1 MKYCIIDIGSNSV
14 RLALI
19 NLGKTEYKK
28 VKITRL
34 AQNLGEGRFLS
45 CEAIE
50 RTASAVKEFYEQ
62 AKIEKP
68 DDIFIFATAAVRL
81 SKNGK
86 EFTKKVYKLCGKR
99 VDVVSGETEAMLGVL
114 GALEGRNQ
122 GGLIDIGG
130 ASTEIATLFNGEL
143 SGKSYPLGAGTMTE
157 MLKKQGEEEIFSS
170 VFGEKLNIKEKNF
183 FVIGGTATTVVAILL
198 GLKEYD
204 SNKVHGYILSKEQ
217 VYSVKKQLENLT
229 EVEISK
235 IDGIQKGR
243 EGVIY
248 AGVCILYKVYELL
261 GVDKVVVS
269 ESDNLEGYLRY
280 KLEKK

>member
-19 NLGKTEYKK
+19 KEGKTEYKK

-45 CEAIE
+45 CEAID

-68 DDIFIFATAAVRL
+68 DKIFIFATAAVRL
-81 SKNGK
+81 SKNGN
-86 EFTKKVYKLCGKR
+86 EFTEKVYDLCGEK

-114 GALEGRNQ
+114 GALEGQNQ

-157 MLKKQGEEEIFSS
+157 MLKKQTEEEIFSGI
-170 VFGEKLNIKEKNF
+170 FGKELNIKEKNF
-183 FVIGGTATTVVAILL
+183 FAIGGTATTVVAILL

-204 SNKVHGYILSKEQ
+204 SKKVHGFNLIKEQ
-217 VYSVKKQLENLT
+217 VHRVKKKLENLT
-229 EVEISK
+229 EEEISK

-261 GVDKVVVS
+261 GVNKVIVS

-280 KLEKK
+280 KLEK

>member
-1 MKYCIIDIGSNSV
+1 MKYCVIDIGSNSV

-19 NLGKTEYKK
+19 KEGKTEYKK

-45 CEAIE
+45 CEAID
-50 RTASAVKEFYEQ
+50 RTASAVKEFYDQ
-62 AKIEKP
+62 GKIENP
-68 DDIFIFATAAVRL
+68 DKIFIFATAAVRL

-86 EFTKKVYKLCGKR
+86 EFTEKVYDLCGEK

-114 GALEGRNQ
+114 GALEGRVQ

-130 ASTEIATLFNGEL
+130 ASTEIATLNSKEVI
-143 SGKSYPLGAGTMTE
+143 GKSYPLGAGTMTE
-157 MLKKQGEEEIFSS
+157 MLKKQTEEEIFSS
-170 VFGEKLNIKEKNF
+170 VFGKELNIKEKNF
-183 FVIGGTATTVVAILL
+183 FAIGGTATTVVAILL

-204 SNKVHGYILSKEQ
+204 SKKVHGFNLTKEQ
-217 VYSVKKQLENLT
+217 VYKVKKQLENLT

-235 IDGIQKGR
+235 IEGIQKGR

-261 GVDKVVVS
+261 GIDKVVVS